1 MPNAWIEHIRAFA
14 KRNDITYSCA
24 VGDTRCKE
32 EYYKQKSRNAK
43 KTRTP
48 AKEAEGMGGEDI
60 NVAKKMSVKSKTP
73 KASKQVID
81 NFDLLKKI
89 SGFVRKPIVF
99 EDDENLQQLSYA
111 FKLLSDIDI
120 ILDDS
125 DDSKVGSKAFRK
137 HLSDRIG
144 LVSYSKYFDYENMTE
159 DELKPLYEAEAD
171 YYMTKEDLV
180 DIADDYGMDIKFS
193 RNDEWKII
201 SAKLQK
207 NPKGLVS
214 WLYDF
219 VEEQKKKKQ
228 MAEAKKSKPKKAEA
242 PKASKQVIDSSQ
254 YFDISPREWAS
265 LKKKYGKEYGFKRDR
280 FNNTVVFYKDIDDI
294 RVVEIKKSRAKYADE
309 SYDLRKDQ
317 EDIEETGSR
326 QKHPEF
332 KAYATLIR
340 RRNRLTD
347 AVIEKYGLDG
357 LKKNKYKEEMIKL
370 AKDTI
375 LPAEGK

>member
-14 KRNDITYSCA
+14 QRNDITYSCA
-24 VGDTRCKE
+24 VGDPRCKE
-32 EYYKQKSRNAK
+32 EYYKQKSRNSK
-43 KTRTP
+43 KTRT
-48 AKEAEGMGGEDI
+48 ADEETVGMGAED
-60 NVAKKMSVKSKTP
+60 VK
-73 KASKQVID
+73 A
-81 NFDLLKKI
+81 
-89 SGFVRKPIVF
+89 
-99 EDDENLQQLSYA
+99 
-111 FKLLSDIDI
+111 
-120 ILDDS
+120 
-125 DDSKVGSKAFRK
+125 
-137 HLSDRIG
+137 
-144 LVSYSKYFDYENMTE
+144 
-159 DELKPLYEAEAD
+159 EAEAPKAKASTKSKSVIARFSNYLGGEWVLTEDNRVLILIPTMTTPSLLYKGSSTEDAYDWIKKNLSSREKPLGRHQHTFNLLSGNKSDHELLEKYKLKLGNPSTETRLLFYGEGDKRTIGD
-171 YYMTKEDLV
+171 YITAMAGVSYTTKADLKANEKA
-180 DIADDYGMDIKFS
+180 IAK
-193 RNDEWKII
+193 
-201 SAKLQK
+201 
-207 NPKGLVS
+207 
-214 WLYDF
+214 
-219 VEEQKKKKQ
+219 EQKAREKAQDKKEKEIDR
-228 MAEAKKSKPKKAEA
+228 MYKKAGVVRKTEE

-254 YFDISPREWAS
+254 YFDISPRELAS
-265 LKKKYGKEYGFKRDR
+265 LKEKYGKAYGFIRDR

-357 LKKNKYKEEMIKL
+357 LKKSKYKEEMIKL